1 MSENKDFKGLY
12 NIEAEQI
19 ILGKIISNN
28 DYFIRVSEF
37 LRAEYFYE
45 LAHKEIYKYITKTLQ
60 RGSIVA
66 DSVTLKNFFD
76 TNEILSSIGGSNY
89 LSILLSN
96 STGILDVVSYAKLIK
111 DLATKRS
118 LAIIGE
124 NIVNNVYDN
133 TSNKDAQEQIEVAE
147 SKLFELSDANDNSNG
162 FMHISSALAETIGNI
177 KNAIATD
184 GHVSGISCRL
194 TDVDKLLG
202 GFQGSDLIIVAGRPS
217 MGKSTL
223 AINFAYNAAITF
235 QEE

>member
-147 SKLFELSDANDNSNG
+147 SKLFELSDANDNSNC
-162 FMHISSALAETIGNI
+162 FMHI
-177 KNAIATD
+177 
-184 GHVSGISCRL
+184 
-194 TDVDKLLG
+194 
-202 GFQGSDLIIVAGRPS
+202 
-217 MGKSTL
+217 
-223 AINFAYNAAITF
+223 
-235 QEE
+235 